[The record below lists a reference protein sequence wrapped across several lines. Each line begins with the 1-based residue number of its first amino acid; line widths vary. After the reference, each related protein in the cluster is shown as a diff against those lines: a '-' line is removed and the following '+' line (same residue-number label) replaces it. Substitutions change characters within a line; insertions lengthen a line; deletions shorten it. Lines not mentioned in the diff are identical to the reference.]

1 MRASDRAYN
10 TLRDE
15 IVEWELP
22 PGTVLAEVE
31 QSQRLGVSRTP
42 LRAALARLTADGL
55 VAPQA
60 GRGLVV
66 TDVSLEN
73 IRELFEVRRALEEQA
88 ARLAAQRGQTEI
100 FETLEHELLAASDL
114 LEGDDPGR
122 RAYYDLVRR
131 FDEAVDDAV
140 GNPYLVSAL
149 RGLRTHLARIRRHAK
164 DDPARLRGAAAE
176 HLTIVQAIIAH
187 DAELAAHATHV
198 HLHRA
203 LRNALATSTSTSTS
217 DADRTSRS
225 A

>member
-10 TLRDE
+10 ALRDE
-15 IVEWELP
+15 IVGWELP

-31 QSQRLGVSRTP
+31 QSQRLGISRTP
-42 LRAALARLTADGL
+42 LREALARLTADGL

-88 ARLAAQRGQTEI
+88 ARLAAERGKTEV
-100 FETLEHELLAASDL
+100 FEALERELLAVSDL
-114 LEGDDPGR
+114 LGEDDPAR

-140 GNPYLVSAL
+140 GNPYLVTAL
-149 RGLRTHLARIRRHAK
+149 RSLRTHLVRIRRHAK
-164 DDPARLRGAAAE
+164 DDPGRLRGAAAE
-176 HLTIVQAIIAH
+176 HLTIVQAIVAH

-203 LRNALATSTSTSTS
+203 LRNALDTTTTPTTDTGGSP
-217 DADRTSRS
+217 RS

>member
-1 MRASDRAYN
+1 MRASDRAYHA
-10 TLRDE
+10 LRDE
-15 IVEWELP
+15 IVDWELP

-31 QSQRLGVSRTP
+31 QSQRLGISRTP

-88 ARLAAQRGQTEI
+88 ARLAAERGSTEV
-100 FETLEHELLAASDL
+100 FEALERELLAVSSL
-114 LEGDDPGR
+114 LEDADPAR

-140 GNPYLVSAL
+140 GNPYLVTAL

-164 DDPARLRGAAAE
+164 DDPGRLRGAAAE

-203 LRNALATSTSTSTS
+203 LRSALDTTSTTPIS
-217 DADRTSRS
+217 DTVRPRPA
-225 A
+225 

>member
-1 MRASDRAYN
+1 VRASDRAYHA
-10 TLRDE
+10 LRDE
-15 IVEWELP
+15 IVDWELP

-31 QSQRLGVSRTP
+31 QSQRLGISRTP

-88 ARLAAQRGQTEI
+88 ARLAAERGSTEV
-100 FETLEHELLAASDL
+100 FEALERELLAVSSL
-114 LEGDDPGR
+114 LEDADPAR

-140 GNPYLVSAL
+140 GNPYLVTAL

-164 DDPARLRGAAAE
+164 DDPGRLRGAAAE

-203 LRNALATSTSTSTS
+203 LRSALDTTSTTPIS
-217 DADRTSRS
+217 DTVRPRPA
-225 A
+225 

>member
-1 MRASDRAYN
+1 MRASDRAYG

-15 IVEWELP
+15 IVDWELP

-66 TDVSLEN
+66 TNVSLEN

-88 ARLAAQRGQTEI
+88 ARLAALRGDPKV
-100 FETLEHELLAASDL
+100 FEALERELLSVSDL
-114 LEGDDPGR
+114 LGDDDPAR
-122 RAYYDLVRR
+122 HAYYDLVRR
-131 FDEAVDDAV
+131 FDEAVDAAV
-140 GNPYLVSAL
+140 ANPYLVGAL
-149 RGLRTHLARIRRHAK
+149 RGLRTHLVRIRRHAK
-164 DDPARLRGAAAE
+164 DDPSRLRGAAAE
-176 HLTIVQAIIAH
+176 HLTIVQAIIAR

-203 LRNALATSTSTSTS
+203 LRNALATSTSTPTS
-217 DADRTSRS
+217 DTDRDSRS